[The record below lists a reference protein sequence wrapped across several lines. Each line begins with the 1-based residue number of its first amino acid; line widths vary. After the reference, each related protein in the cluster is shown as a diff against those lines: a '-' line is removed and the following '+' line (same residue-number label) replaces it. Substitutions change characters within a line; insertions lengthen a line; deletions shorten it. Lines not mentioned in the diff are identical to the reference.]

1 MIERQN
7 VNLIVNGG
15 LFVIRGTQVV
25 AYRNDASVEEF
36 DTAEEA
42 EAEHQQRYPEQYE
55 FE

>member
-1 MIERQN
+1 MIEKKN
-7 VNLIVNGG
+7 INAIINGCLFIVT
-15 LFVIRGTQVV
+15 GTQVV

-42 EAEHQQRYPEQYE
+42 EAVYVQRYPEQYE